1 VALPLHL
8 GPLERACSTAE
19 IVVQAWKF
27 TDRRG
32 GLMFP
37 IRSLVVAASAAI
49 AVQFLPSVAAAST
62 SERLAAATEA
72 VRNLSGTPDRDI
84 PEDLLQKAQCIVV
97 VPSMKSG
104 AFVVGGDYG
113 RGFASCRTAHGWS
126 APAGIKIEGG
136 SVGFQIG
143 GTASEVVMLVMNK
156 EGMDRLLSTKF
167 TLGGE
172 AKVAAGPVGRRGTA
186 QTDAAMTAEIL
197 SYSRSKGVFAGVA
210 LNGASLREDE
220 DANKDLYGKKEISN
234 RAILTG
240 DVPPPAG
247 AGPFLAAV
255 KHF

>member
-1 VALPLHL
+1 
-8 GPLERACSTAE
+8 
-19 IVVQAWKF
+19 
-27 TDRRG
+27 
-32 GLMFP
+32 MFP
-37 IRSLVVAASAAI
+37 IRTLVVAASAAI
-49 AVQFLPSVAAAST
+49 AVQFLPSVAEAST

-84 PEDLLQKAQCIVV
+84 PEDLLQKAQCIIV

-113 RGFASCRTAHGWS
+113 RGFASCRTASGWS
-126 APAGIKIEGG
+126 APAGVKIEGG

-143 GTASEVVMLVMNK
+143 GTDSEVVMLVMNK
-156 EGMDRLLSTKF
+156 QGMDRLLSTKF
-167 TLGGE
+167 TLGAE

-197 SYSRSKGVFAGVA
+197 SYSRSKGVFAGLA

-220 DANKDLYGKKEISN
+220 GANKDMYGKAVAN

-240 DVPPPAG
+240 DVPPPEG